1 MNQRIQ
7 KIMKNLTLAGLGVFV
22 TSQIICHAA
31 NASKPTQVESDALMA
46 MIHIVNHTTLPYKAT
61 MLQQMLAEAN
71 RASDRLQLP
80 MRRPIQKDDL
90 ADLFIPFPWYCVV
103 HETNAPYFPVTVFGR
118 DICDTNIP
126 IELRLHALK
135 FGVDGRIDTTNFEFG
150 FMEGKLT
157 HVMRLS
163 DPMTEYYAHD
173 LDKLVGQPSL
183 IDTNGAY
190 QLATQ
195 WLAAVDVD
203 MTALNKLK
211 WTVNQLHYKTRGA
224 TNYVTLPLYY
234 VDFGSKHHAAFG
246 NLKAYDEPLVSVE
259 VLGTTKELQE
269 ILIKEPAFS
278 RRPQLLLTN
287 ALDLVRTPNPP
298 MKQFESPASSNS
310 PIKRIRHRPNNR
322 TNYFNETP

>member
-1 MNQRIQ
+1 
-7 KIMKNLTLAGLGVFV
+7 MKKTMRNLALVSLAVLATFQ
-22 TSQIICHAA
+22 TICRATDT
-31 NASKPTQVESDALMA
+31 SKPTQAESDALMA
-46 MIHIVNHTTLPYKAT
+46 MIHVVNHTTLPYKAT

-71 RASDRLQLP
+71 RVSDRLQLP

-90 ADLFIPFPWYCVV
+90 TDLFIPFPWYCVV
-103 HETNAPYFPVTVFGR
+103 HETNQPYFPTTIFGR
-118 DICDTNIP
+118 DIATTNIP
-126 IELRLHALK
+126 IEMRLHALK
-135 FGVDGRIDTTNFEFG
+135 FVIDGRIDTTNFEFG

-157 HVMRLS
+157 HIMRLS

-173 LDKLVGQPSL
+173 LGKLVGKPSL

-234 VDFGSKHHAAFG
+234 VDFGSKHHAASG
-246 NLKAYDEPLVSVE
+246 NLQAYDEPLVSVE

-269 ILIKEPAFS
+269 ILMRDASFS
-278 RRPQLLLTN
+278 RRPLLLITN
-287 ALDLVRTPNPP
+287 ALELVRTPNSTIRRL
-298 MKQFESPASSNS
+298 QSSPGVETNSAS
-310 PIKRIRHRPNNR
+310 P
-322 TNYFNETP
+322 